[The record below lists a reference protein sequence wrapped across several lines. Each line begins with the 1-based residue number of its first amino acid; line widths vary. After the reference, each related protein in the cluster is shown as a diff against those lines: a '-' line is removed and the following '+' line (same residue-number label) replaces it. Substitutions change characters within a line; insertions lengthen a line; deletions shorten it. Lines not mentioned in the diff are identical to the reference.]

1 MRIVGTKILFRREVW
16 GKLLFKGKYGN
27 KRTGKKFVLFREFKD
42 SDIEEEVG
50 VGYRTTS
57 LEQLVFTFSHM

>member
-16 GKLLFKGKYGN
+16 GKLLFKRKYGN
-27 KRTGKKFVLFREFKD
+27 KRTGKKFVLSREFKD

-50 VGYRTTS
+50 VGYRTTIIS
-57 LEQLVFTFSHM
+57 FHLFTYM